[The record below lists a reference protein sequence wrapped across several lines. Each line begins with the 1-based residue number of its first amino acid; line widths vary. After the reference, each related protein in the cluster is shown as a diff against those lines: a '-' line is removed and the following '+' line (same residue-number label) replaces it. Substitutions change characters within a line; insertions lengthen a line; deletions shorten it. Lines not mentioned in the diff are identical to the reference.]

1 MPIQFRLF
9 RLDSTEGSAEVL
21 NRFLR
26 QHRTV
31 RVERNFIVTPE
42 PHYVVLVEYDLGR
55 PEPLHERPGQTDFE
69 AAQTGISAAKYA
81 ALKEWRAQKAKTE
94 GLPAFHI
101 LKNADMDILAG
112 MVHPDLK
119 QMKAIPGFGPSRV
132 QKWGEEILAVLNKEL
147 DKVTL

>member
-1 MPIQFRLF
+1 MPVQYRLF

-26 QHRTV
+26 QHRSV
-31 RVERNFIVTPE
+31 RVERNFVALPE

-69 AAQTGISAAKYA
+69 AAQSGASAARYA
-81 ALKEWRAQKAKTE
+81 ALKEWRAHKAKTE

-112 MVHPDLK
+112 MKNPDLG
-119 QMKAIPGFGPSRV
+119 QLKAIPGFGPSRI
-132 QKWGEEILAVLNKEL
+132 QKYGEEILGVLHMPLE
-147 DKVTL
+147 